1 MRGKTTEACGELL
14 NLSELKLLATKQL
27 EHTQP
32 IFREP
37 RSNSHAI
44 YSTLIG
50 CILYDHPISMEY

>member
-1 MRGKTTEACGELL
+1 MEAFGELL
-14 NLSELKLLATKQL
+14 NLSEVKLLAKKQL

-37 RSNSHAI
+37 CSNSHAL

-50 CILYDHPISMEY
+50 CIFYHHPISVEYQRDCG